1 MTKNIQVLIF
11 YILNLN
17 AFNTSKWRCGHRQ
30 LESGVGSSKN
40 KYGAQ
45 VPQYKLGNTGY
56 NRCTLMSRTTLNY
69 LNLLW

>member
-1 MTKNIQVLIF
+1 MTKNIKVLIF

-30 LESGVGSSKN
+30 LESGVGSSKK

-45 VPQYKLGNTGY
+45 EI
-56 NRCTLMSRTTLNY
+56 
-69 LNLLW
+69 